1 MRRKQKRLPRGAGIL
16 LPISALPSP
25 YGIGTFGKD
34 AYRFIDFLC
43 SSGFSYWQVLPIG
56 PTSYGDS
63 PYQSF
68 SAFAGNPYF
77 IDLDLLIE
85 EGLLTSEEVCLDWGD
100 DQSRVDYTKL
110 YKNRFQI
117 LRKAFSRS
125 HYFDSP
131 GYHDFCEEDPWLD
144 DYAFYMALK
153 MYFHAASWLLWPEEI
168 RRRNPQALGKYR
180 TLLSQEIEF
189 WKFCQFC
196 FFRQW
201 TALKNYAHEKGVRI
215 IGDLPIY
222 VSLDSADV
230 WTQPGLFC
238 LDENLK
244 PKEVAGVPPDAFSV
258 TGQLWGN
265 PLYNWVKMEEDHFFW
280 WQQRIKFS
288 AALFDVIRMD
298 HFIGITRYYAIP
310 YGEKTAQN
318 GHWEK
323 GPGEALLE
331 AISPALQNSRL
342 IAEDLGVVVPTVT
355 RLRKSFGYPGMKV
368 LQFAFDSGPK
378 NPYLPDHYEQN
389 CVVYCGTHDNET
401 MSGFFAHQKPE
412 ILRFAKSYLGVH
424 SRKELNWA
432 CIRAAYESTADLA
445 IIQMQD
451 FLNLGNEARM
461 NYPSTI
467 GGNWCWRLKKEQLS
481 SELSQKLWYYAELYD
496 RKGGISNE
504 RI

>member
-1 MRRKQKRLPRGAGIL
+1 MRRKQKRLLRGAGIL
-16 LPISALPSP
+16 LPIFALPSP
-25 YGIGTFGKD
+25 YGIGTFGKE
-34 AYRFIDFLC
+34 AYRFVDFL
-43 SSGFSYWQVLPIG
+43 SGSGVSYWQVLPIG

-85 EGLLTSEEVCLDWGD
+85 EGLLTSEEVSLDWGD
-100 DQSRVDYTKL
+100 DPSRVDYAKL
-110 YKNRFQI
+110 YKNRFQV
-117 LRKAFSRS
+117 LKKAFSRS
-125 HYFDSP
+125 HYFESP
-131 GYHDFCEEDPWLD
+131 SYRGFCRENPWLE

-153 MYFHAASWLLWPEEI
+153 MSFHAASWLLWPEEV
-168 RRRNPQALGKYR
+168 RRRDPQTLRKYR

-201 TALKNYAHEKGVRI
+201 TALKNYAHEKGIEI

-230 WTQPGLFC
+230 WAQPSLFC
-238 LDENLK
+238 LDENLN
-244 PKEVAGVPPDAFSV
+244 PKEVAGVPPDAFSA

-265 PLYNWVKMEEDHFFW
+265 PLYNWEKMKEDHFFW

-288 AALFDVIRMD
+288 AGLFDIIRMD
-298 HFIGITRYYAIP
+298 HFIGIIRYYAIP
-310 YGEKTAQN
+310 YGEKTAEN

-323 GPGEALLE
+323 GPGKALLE
-331 AISPALQNSRL
+331 AISPALGDSRL
-342 IAEDLGVVVPTVT
+342 IAEDLGVVVPAVT

-368 LQFAFDSGPK
+368 LQFAFDSTPK

-389 CVVYCGTHDNET
+389 CIVYCGTHDNET

-432 CIRAAYESTADLA
+432 CIRAAYASTADLA
-445 IIQMQD
+445 VIQMQD
-451 FLNLGNEARM
+451 LLSLGNEARM

-467 GGNWCWRLKKEQLS
+467 SGNWCWRLKQGQLS
-481 SELSQKLWYYAELYD
+481 SELSQKLWRYAELYD
-496 RKGGISNE
+496 RKGGIFNE

>member
-25 YGIGTFGKD
+25 YGIGTFGRD
-34 AYRFIDFLC
+34 AYHFIDFLC
-43 SSGFSYWQVLPIG
+43 SSGVSYWQVLPIG

-85 EGLLTSEEVCLDWGD
+85 EGLLTSKEVCLDWGD
-100 DQSRVDYTKL
+100 DQSRADYAKL
-110 YKNRFQI
+110 YKNRFGI

-125 HYFDSP
+125 HYFDSSV
-131 GYHDFCEEDPWLD
+131 YHDFCRQNPWLD
-144 DYAFYMALK
+144 DYALYMALK
-153 MYFHAASWLLWPEEI
+153 MYFHADSWLLWPEEV
-168 RRRNPQALGKYR
+168 RRRNPQALEKYQD
-180 TLLSQEIEF
+180 LLSQEIEF
-189 WKFCQFC
+189 WKFCQFY

-201 TALKNYAHEKGVRI
+201 IALKNYAHEKGIRMV
-215 IGDLPIY
+215 GDLPIY

-230 WTQPGLFC
+230 WAQPSLFC
-238 LDENLK
+238 LDANLK
-244 PKEVAGVPPDAFSV
+244 PKEVAGVPPDAFSAI
-258 TGQLWGN
+258 GQLWGN
-265 PLYNWVKMEEDHFFW
+265 PLYNWEKMRGDHFLW
-280 WQQRIKFS
+280 WQQRMKFS
-288 AALFDVIRMD
+288 AGLFDVIRMD

-323 GPGEALLE
+323 GPGKALLE
-331 AISPALQNSRL
+331 AVLPSLQNSRL
-342 IAEDLGVVVPTVT
+342 IAEDLGVVVPAVT
-355 RLRKSFGYPGMKV
+355 RLRKSFGYPGMKI

-424 SRKELNWA
+424 KKQELNWA
-432 CIRAAYESTADLA
+432 CIRAAYASTADLA
-445 IIQMQD
+445 VIQMQD
-451 FLNLGNEARM
+451 LLSLGNEARM

-467 GGNWCWRLKKEQLS
+467 GENWRWRLKQEQLS
-481 SELSQKLWYYAELYD
+481 SELSQKLWHYAELYD